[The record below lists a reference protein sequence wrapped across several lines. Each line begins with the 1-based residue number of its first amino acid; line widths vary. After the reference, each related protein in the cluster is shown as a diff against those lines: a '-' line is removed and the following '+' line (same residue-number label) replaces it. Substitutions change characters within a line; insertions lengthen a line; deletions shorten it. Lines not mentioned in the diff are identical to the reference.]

1 MMSGP
6 RSSFVWGACEFLRN
20 YSHEVQRGSGEEECF
35 TPLCAALSR
44 TSAKSAGSL
53 QGRKAAL
60 EDAAA
65 MAMRCAEFA
74 RRVLKTAGNGGLQVA
89 ARSQRRGMAKGI
101 GNLPVKENSYV
112 ESWAKR
118 REHVEDDFR
127 YALPFSTRR
136 RLPPRFDPNS
146 PIAFLGP
153 NTPTSSFVRPP
164 PFALLPQMGRQDDGD
179 PRRLRRR
186 CTRLLLQDDRP
197 RIRES
202 HHANRADRSLTLG

>member
-1 MMSGP
+1 MG
-6 RSSFVWGACEFLRN
+6 
-20 YSHEVQRGSGEEECF
+20 GEEECF

-74 RRVLKTAGNGGLQVA
+74 RRVLKTAGNSGLQVA

-127 YALPFSTRR
+127 WDGKTMAILA
-136 RLPPRFDPNS
+136 
-146 PIAFLGP
+146 AFGVGVP
-153 NTPTSSFVRPP
+153 VFFYRMIVHEYH
-164 PFALLPQMGRQDDGD
+164 AQDDAAGR
-179 PRRLRRR
+179 PRRKLMGY
-186 CTRLLLQDDRP
+186 D
-197 RIRES
+197 
-202 HHANRADRSLTLG
+202 

>member
-1 MMSGP
+1 MDGDDERPKVELCLGDM
-6 RSSFVWGACEFLRN
+6 RIHRN

-53 QGRKAAL
+53 QGLKAAL

-74 RRVLKTAGNGGLQVA
+74 RLVLKTAGNGGLQVT

-127 YALPFSTRR
+127 YALPFATRR

-153 NTPTSSFVRPP
+153 NTPTSSLHAATSFCIASTDGTARRWRSSPP
-164 PFALLPQMGRQDDGD
+164 SASAYPSSFTG
-179 PRRLRRR
+179 
-186 CTRLLLQDDRP
+186 
-197 RIRES
+197 
-202 HHANRADRSLTLG
+202 